1 MAYHP
6 GVIVH
11 CPSCGKPF
19 EAPGDELTSSL
30 ACPSCGR
37 RVVLRA
43 SRAASPVGDQT
54 VPFDPATVPAPGS
67 LLTPRP
73 TPPVLSLPRDGRVSV
88 AVMSGPRR
96 GQVRVL
102 DGPRL
107 VIGREGGP
115 ADLTVPDPEVSRQH
129 AALECYGERVV
140 LRDLGSRNGSFVGR
154 ARVDAR
160 ELSDQAEFRLGLT
173 DFLLIVTERG

>member
-1 MAYHP
+1 M
-6 GVIVH
+6 IVH
-11 CPSCGKPF
+11 CPSCGRAF
-19 EAPGDELTSSL
+19 EAPEGEATSSL
-30 ACPSCGR
+30 TCPSCGR
-37 RVVLRA
+37 RVVLRDA
-43 SRAASPVGDQT
+43 RAASPVGDQT

-73 TPPVLSLPRDGRVSV
+73 ASAVLSLPRDGRVSV
-88 AVMSGPRR
+88 AIMSGPRQ

-115 ADLTVPDPEVSRQH
+115 ADLAIPDPEVSRQH
-129 AALECYGERVV
+129 AVLECYGERVL
-140 LRDLGSRNGSFVGR
+140 LRDLGSRNGTFVGR
-154 ARVDAR
+154 ARVEAR
-160 ELSDQAEFRLGLT
+160 ELADQAEFRLGLT